1 MQPSQQARLVL
12 SAEPPYGITYTNEA
26 WTALMGHSTDQAK
39 MFPFTL
45 MNVRR
50 NTRQERKRYV
60 TAAAV
65 VVVVAA
71 AAAAAFLLNTCVLHE
86 AEEQTVDRLPRNSLE
101 ASVSEERG

>member
-50 NTRQERKRYV
+50 NTRQERRDMS
-60 TAAAV
+60 
-65 VVVVAA
+65 
-71 AAAAAFLLNTCVLHE
+71 LLLLLLLLLL
-86 AEEQTVDRLPRNSLE
+86 LPPLLSF
-101 ASVSEERG
+101 